1 VSAGAREQVTR
12 LLALVP
18 YLQRGEGVPLRRVAA
33 DFGVDP
39 EQIRNDLRVLWM
51 CGLPG
56 LGPGDLMDIDF
67 EAFEEDPDGLVT
79 IDNAEYLS
87 RPLRLGSSEASALIV
102 ALRALR
108 EGSPAASREVVDR
121 VLVKLEEA
129 TASSTAPVLE
139 AHLTRTHADE
149 AVTRTTLEQ
158 AIGAD
163 RQVRLEYYVPSRDE
177 TTDRVVDPLAVLQRE
192 GHGYLDAWCHLA
204 SARRTFRLDRIDAV
218 EVLDAPRLRPDEPP
232 RELGAELFESSP
244 HDLEAV
250 IRLGRPARWVAGYYP
265 VESVVEGPDG
275 SLDVTLRAGD
285 PRWLVRL
292 VLGLAPDVTVLSP
305 PGLREEVAA
314 RARAALALYDAPPPA
329 PGDVA

>member
-1 VSAGAREQVTR
+1 MTGAREQVTR

-18 YLQRGEGVPLRRVAA
+18 YLQRGEGVPLRRVAR
-33 DFGVDP
+33 DFGVPP
-39 EQIRNDLRVLWM
+39 EQIREDLRVLWM

-56 LGPGDLMDIDF
+56 LGPGDLIDIDF
-67 EAFEEDPDGLVT
+67 EAFEDDPDGLVR
-79 IDNAEYLS
+79 IGNADYLD

-129 TASSTAPVLE
+129 TASSTPTVLE

-149 AVTRTTLEQ
+149 AATRVTLEE
-158 AIGAD
+158 AIAGD
-163 RQVRLEYYVPSRDE
+163 RQVRLAYYVPSRDE
-177 TTDRVVDPLAVLQRE
+177 TTDRVVDPISVLQHE

-204 SARRTFRLDRIDAV
+204 AARRTFRLDRIDAV
-218 EVLDAPRLRPDEPP
+218 EILDEPRLRPDEPP
-232 RELGAELFESSP
+232 RELGKELFEGSP
-244 HDLEAV
+244 DDLEAV
-250 IRLGRPARWVAGYYP
+250 VRLARPARWVAGYYP
-265 VESVVEGPDG
+265 IEGAVEGPG
-275 SLDVTLRAGD
+275 GTLDVTLRVGD

-305 PGLREEVAA
+305 PELADEVAA
-314 RARAALALYDAPPPA
+314 QARSALALYED
-329 PGDVA
+329 GVA

>member
-1 VSAGAREQVTR
+1 MSSAREQVTR

-18 YLQRGEGVPLRRVAA
+18 YLQRGEGVPLQQVAR
-33 DFGVDP
+33 DFGVRP
-39 EQIRNDLRVLWM
+39 EQIREDLKVLWM

-56 LGPGDLMDIDF
+56 LGPGDLIDIDF
-67 EAFEEDPDGLVT
+67 EAFEDDPDGLVR
-79 IDNAEYLS
+79 IDNADYLD

-129 TASSTAPVLE
+129 TASSTPTVLE
-139 AHLTRTHADE
+139 AHLTRSHTDE
-149 AVTRTTLEQ
+149 AATRVTLEK
-158 AIGAD
+158 AIADD
-163 RQVRLEYYVPSRDE
+163 RQVRLDYYVPSRDE

-192 GHGYLDAWCHLA
+192 GHAYLDAWCHLA

-218 EVLDAPRLRPDEPP
+218 EVLDERRLRPDEPP
-232 RELGAELFESSP
+232 RELGEELFQGSP
-244 HDLEAV
+244 DDLEAV
-250 IRLGRPARWVAGYYP
+250 VRLGRPARWVAGYYP
-265 VESVVEGPDG
+265 IEGTEEGPDG
-275 SLDVTLRAGD
+275 TLDVTLRVGD

-305 PGLREEVAA
+305 PELADEVTAQ
-314 RARAALALYDAPPPA
+314 ARAALGLYTD
-329 PGDVA
+329 